1 MSFEPQNDLER
12 SLAKAASDPA
22 HCPQF
27 YKDLS
32 QSDIFIVQH
41 GKQPP
46 AQHTKTTLAEGT
58 MIQIQN
64 IEHNGKPHIPIFSSL
79 VRLQAALSH
88 EAAYLGMNA
97 LEFMKLTKGAALL
110 LNPGADFGKEFTPEE
125 IASIIDGSI
134 WQPNERY
141 TVKKEVKVL
150 LGQPKNFP
158 TELVNALGRFF
169 KKKKQVKRAWIAHIF
184 NPDDGQ
190 KPHTLIAIDVSENFD
205 EVSAEAGI
213 VVRNVTIL
221 DPPVDFM
228 PITGKGGLDGY
239 FVKETKPFYE
249 RRFLGLF

>member
-22 HCPQF
+22 HRPQF

-46 AQHTKTTLAEGT
+46 VQHTKTTLAEGT
-58 MIQIQN
+58 TIQIQN
-64 IEHNGKPHIPIFSSL
+64 IEHNGKPH
-79 VRLQAALSH
+79 
-88 EAAYLGMNA
+88 
-97 LEFMKLTKGAALL
+97 
-110 LNPGADFGKEFTPEE
+110 
-125 IASIIDGSI
+125 
-134 WQPNERY
+134 
-141 TVKKEVKVL
+141 
-150 LGQPKNFP
+150 
-158 TELVNALGRFF
+158 
-169 KKKKQVKRAWIAHIF
+169 
-184 NPDDGQ
+184 
-190 KPHTLIAIDVSENFD
+190 TLIALDVSEKFD

-213 VVRNVTIL
+213 VIRNVSIP

-228 PITGKGGLDGY
+228 PITGKGGLDDY